1 MASRRTFL
9 KALSGSAAALA
20 ANARY
25 PFDDVNFVDAKHK
38 LTSNTVITPDDPRY
52 HTLVKGNNAR
62 FTAAPRAIHLCA
74 DEEGIAN
81 ALEATMAHSNR
92 KITVR
97 SGGHCYEN
105 FVTDNAGG
113 VLCDVSSMKN
123 IERETNGLYGIEA
136 GCTIGDTYTQLYN
149 KYGVT
154 LPIGTCFS
162 VGLGGHITGGGF
174 GVTTRQLGL
183 CVDFLQAVSLG
194 YVDENERVVTRT
206 FNLDNPD
213 ERDVVWAHQGG
224 GGGNFGIIS
233 KFWFKDL
240 PKAPGEVRT
249 IGLSW
254 DWERLSYDAFHDLV
268 KAFSQFQEQHS
279 EPGTPYSNL
288 YSSMGLRHRTGQR
301 LTVSAQYIGDH
312 PEILEEFIDHMQSN
326 VRVQPVCRS
335 ADGTEH
341 TGNFNACVQSTQWY
355 DLTLRQA
362 GGGDGTTRMKYKS
375 TYMKRAFPD
384 RQIKVLYKYL
394 SEEPPPPANWFTLLM
409 DAYGGEANQF
419 PSDATAL
426 PQRDSAFKMQ
436 YILGWK
442 DASNDTVCIEWLR
455 AFYRDMYAD
464 TGGEPMPNDVQDGC
478 YVNYCDADLENWP
491 YLYYK
496 DNYPKLQRVKTR
508 LDPHNIFHHA
518 QSIKPG

>member
-1 MASRRTFL
+1 MASRRMFL

-20 ANARY
+20 SDSLF
-25 PFDDVNFVDAKHK
+25 PFTDAQQQYI
-38 LTSNTVITPDDPRY
+38 SNTIITPADARY
-52 HTLVKGNNAR
+52 HTLIRGNNVR

-74 DEEGIAN
+74 DEEGIAT
-81 ALEATMAHSNR
+81 AVQAAMADANR

-113 VLCDVSSMKN
+113 ILCDVSSMKK
-123 IERETNGLYGIEA
+123 IELEGNGLYGIEA

-154 LPIGTCFS
+154 LPIGSCFS

-183 CVDFLQAVSLG
+183 CVDFLQAISLI
-194 YVDENERVVTRT
+194 YVDENEKVVTKT

-213 ERDVVWAHQGG
+213 DREVVWAHQGG
-224 GGGNFGIIS
+224 GGGNLGIIS

-254 DWERLSYDAFHDLV
+254 DWEQLSYEAFHDLV
-268 KAFSQFQEQHS
+268 KAFSLFQEEHS
-279 EPGTPYSNL
+279 APGTPYSNL
-288 YSSMGLRHRTGQR
+288 YTSMALRHRTAQR
-301 LTVSAQYIGDH
+301 LSIGAQYIGDQ
-312 PEILEEFIDHMQSN
+312 PEILAEFIDFMQSN
-326 VRVQPVCRS
+326 VRVKPTCHTP
-335 ADGTEH
+335 DGKSHNDNLTS
-341 TGNFNACVQSTQWY
+341 CIQSIPWY
-355 DLTLRQA
+355 DLTRNQA

-394 SEEPPPPANWFTLLM
+394 GEGPIPPINWFTLLL
-409 DAYGGEANQF
+409 DAYGGEANRF

-442 DASNDTVCIEWLR
+442 NAVDDATCIHWLQ
-455 AFYRDMYAD
+455 AFYKEMYAD
-464 TGGEPMPNDVQDGC
+464 SGGEPMPNDVQDGC
-478 YVNYCDADLENWP
+478 YVNYCDVDLQNWP

-508 LDPHNIFHHA
+508 LDPHNFFHHA
-518 QSIKPG
+518 QSIQPA